1 MKRKIIS
8 MLIVAFLAIATLLI
22 TKITNT
28 GQKKKITLVYCNKVN
43 YEPFII
49 AREKGFFKEEGL
61 NVDTKVVVGGIQAAE
76 ALFTGSADV
85 AAMGDAPAII
95 LISKN
100 VPVKIVARYGEGDKI
115 HRLLVSQIIKSPEEL
130 EGKRVGIQFGS
141 STHGGFMLWAKK
153 IGLNI
158 RTINIIPLNPLDFP
172 EAMNTGQIDAM
183 AGSEPWPTNVEKLCK
198 DKVYELADFSGL
210 GNTFPHVLMVTERL
224 ITKYPED
231 VKKLVWAI
239 GKAVAFINNERE
251 KAAEITSKYIG
262 LEMSDQIK
270 CTARLSWNMGWKEQD
285 LKSMQK
291 TAEFLKEFGKINNI
305 PNIIDFINTRY
316 LEANDR
322 EVE

>member
-1 MKRKIIS
+1 MKRKIIP
-8 MLIVAFLAIATLLI
+8 MLIIIAAAAALLI
-22 TKITNT
+22 IKSVNA
-28 GQKKKITLVYCNKVN
+28 GQKKKITLVYSNKVN

-49 AREKGFFKEEGL
+49 AREKDFFKKEGL
-61 NVDTKVVVGGIQAAE
+61 DVDAKVVVGGIQAAE
-76 ALFTGSADV
+76 ALFTGSADA
-85 AAMGDAPAII
+85 AAMGDAPAVI
-95 LISKN
+95 LMSKN
-100 VPVKIVARYGEGDKI
+100 APVKIVARYGEGDKI
-115 HRLLVSQIIKSPEEL
+115 HRLLVSQMIKSPEEL

-141 STHGGFMLWAKK
+141 STHGGFLLWTKK
-153 IGLNI
+153 IGLHI
-158 RTINIIPLNPLDFP
+158 RAIHIIPLNPLDFP
-172 EAMNTGQIDAM
+172 EAMNTNQIDAM

-224 ITKYPED
+224 ITKYPEE
-231 VKKLVWAI
+231 VKKLVRAI

-262 LEMSDQIK
+262 LQMSDQIK

-285 LKSMQK
+285 LRSMQK

-316 LEANDR
+316 LKANDG
-322 EVE
+322 EIE